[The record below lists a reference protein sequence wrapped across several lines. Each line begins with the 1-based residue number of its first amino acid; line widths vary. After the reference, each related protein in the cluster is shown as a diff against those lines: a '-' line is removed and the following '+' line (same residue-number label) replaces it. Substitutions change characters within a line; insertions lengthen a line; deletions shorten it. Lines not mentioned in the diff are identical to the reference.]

1 MIEQEDDLELF
12 QTLETNARWWNTLS
26 TFGVKIDPRAF
37 NSADKNQV
45 LFIVLVKIILRFV
58 YTFLIFV
65 ARILHSIHGPR
76 FAGTQ
81 WNGC

>member
-26 TFGVKIDPRAF
+26 AYGVKIDPRAF

-45 LFIVLVKIILRFV
+45 LI
-58 YTFLIFV
+58 YHCIF
-65 ARILHSIHGPR
+65 
-76 FAGTQ
+76 
-81 WNGC
+81 